1 MIKKVTVI
9 NYLGESLE
17 MPMDRPQL
25 SGFAICSIGGLGPV
39 KANVNVTELATDDG
53 AVYNSARAETRN
65 ITLSLKFM
73 DYIGHGSAEDIR
85 LLSYKYF
92 PLKKPLTLIIE
103 TDNRIASI
111 TGYVESNEPDIFS
124 ADERTNISILC
135 PDPWFYDA
143 DGDGNK
149 ETRFNGIENLFE
161 FPVENEPTYEENQ
174 VVETPYGRFQQ
185 AGYILHVDLTLG
197 SISYPDRTY
206 ALSQL
211 DAEFHPM
218 SSPVSGNFKTNL
230 VFDVPISTDKR
241 LSTILFYTY
250 DSEGRFASVDWFTFE
265 PPSVKQ
271 INQIEMGSYKGDK
284 VGNIYYEGDVEI
296 GFVIE
301 LSFSGNAENIV
312 LYNVTSNET
321 MVIATSK
328 ITALTGS
335 ALTAGDTIIID
346 SRRGQKKA
354 QLLRGGRYYNILNS
368 LGRNTAWL
376 MLHKGDNYIGYG
388 AESGEDNI
396 TVLVTNKTAFEGV

>member
-25 SGFAICSIGGLGPV
+25 SGFAICSINGLGPV

-53 AVYNSARAETRN
+53 AVYNSARADTRN

-73 DYIGHGSAEDIR
+73 DYIGRGSAEDIR

-103 TDNRIASI
+103 TDNRTASI

-161 FPVENEPTYEENQ
+161 FPVENEFGFELIE
-174 VVETPYGRFQQ
+174 
-185 AGYILHVDLTLG
+185 LG
-197 SISYPDRTY
+197 NYKSDR
-206 ALSQL
+206 
-211 DAEFHPM
+211 
-218 SSPVSGNFKTNL
+218 
-230 VFDVPISTDKR
+230 
-241 LSTILFYTY
+241 
-250 DSEGRFASVDWFTFE
+250 
-265 PPSVKQ
+265 
-271 INQIEMGSYKGDK
+271 

-296 GFVIE
+296 GFVME

-368 LGRNTAWL
+368 LGRNTSWL